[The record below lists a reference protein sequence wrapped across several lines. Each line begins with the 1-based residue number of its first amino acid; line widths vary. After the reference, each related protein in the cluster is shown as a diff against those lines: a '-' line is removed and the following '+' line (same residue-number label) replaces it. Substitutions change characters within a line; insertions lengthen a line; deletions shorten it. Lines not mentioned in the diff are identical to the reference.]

1 LARYRSTFRSSRGR
15 WRFQNPLEGRPPLRH
30 VLNPTE
36 RHCNPRYTPSG
47 AVCTLVMP
55 PSGQGLEPSLIRCH
69 QQPVQARQE
78 WHRAPWRGI
87 EALSGRVAG
96 DGGFKIPWRDDRRSA
111 SRVVSVLQTTPMRLD
126 YETRSTVAGRRLH
139 LRICLIWFD
148 PSAAG
153 TTPIVFA
160 VTAIKL
166 SEKAPRQF
174 LSKSGQFSSNGSQ

>member
-1 LARYRSTFRSSRGR
+1 MATYRSTFRSSRGR

-78 WHRAPWRGI
+78 WHRAPWRRI

-139 LRICLIWFD
+139 LRICLIVLITRF
-148 PSAAG
+148 G
-153 TTPIVFA
+153 
-160 VTAIKL
+160 
-166 SEKAPRQF
+166 
-174 LSKSGQFSSNGSQ
+174 